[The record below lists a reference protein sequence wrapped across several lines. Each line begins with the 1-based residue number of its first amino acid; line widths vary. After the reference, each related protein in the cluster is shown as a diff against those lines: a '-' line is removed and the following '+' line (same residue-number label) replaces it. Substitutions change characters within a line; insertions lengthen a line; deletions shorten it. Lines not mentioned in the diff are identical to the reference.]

1 MDIGKMNISY
11 VRIISEAGT
20 SLDHRNKEGET
31 PLIAEVDI
39 KARKGDTRIIEE
51 SP

>member
-11 VRIISEAGT
+11 VRINTEAGT

-39 KARKGDTRIIEE
+39 KARKGDTALG
-51 SP
+51 